1 MKTPTRLSTMRT
13 MSGSSPNKTET
24 KEGNEVDI
32 EKLRGESDLDFHR
45 RVVYGKLVDKTLA
58 DVDYAELSDL
68 LYGQQYHSD
77 SARRMMYGSLRTLQ
91 LVDAEQRSNI
101 TDADVLREM
110 DAKREALQKESQRF
124 YDQRR
129 EYNKL
134 VAETARNEHLEERL
148 VAAAEKMAS
157 SADSVMGFD
166 PVYGRTFSGSPTE
179 AVLVLCDWHYGM
191 TTKNVWNTYDTNIC
205 RERVRA
211 VIEAAVARIK
221 THGCHK
227 LHVVVLGDLVHGAIH
242 TSARVA
248 SEELACDQI
257 MNVSEI
263 LAQSIE
269 YVSQFVDVTEV
280 HTTYG
285 NHARTVQNKN
295 DSTHRDNMERIIPW
309 WLAERLKSHSNI
321 VIHNEYENEFIFLDV
336 CGYGI
341 CASHGDLDGVKG
353 SPRLLTT
360 LFQKR
365 FGKNVDYI
373 LLADKHHRESF
384 EELGVSAMI
393 CGALCG
399 TDDYANTKRL
409 YATPEQLLL
418 IVDPDAGVDAEYHL
432 KCR

>member
-1 MKTPTRLSTMRT
+1 M
-13 MSGSSPNKTET
+13 
-24 KEGNEVDI
+24 DI
-32 EKLRGESDLDFHR
+32 EKLHGESDLDFHR
-45 RVVYGKLVDKTLA
+45 RIVYGKLVDKTLA
-58 DVDYAELSDL
+58 DVDYAELSEL

-101 TDADVLREM
+101 TDADVLREL
-110 DAKREALQKESQRF
+110 DAKREELQKESQRF

-134 VAETARNEHLEERL
+134 IAEVARNEHLEERL

-157 SADSVMGFD
+157 SDDTHMDFG
-166 PVYGRTFSGSPTE
+166 PMYGRTLTISPTE

-191 TTKNVWNTYDTNIC
+191 VTKNVWNTYDTNIC
-205 RERVRA
+205 RERVRT
-211 VIEAAVARIK
+211 VIEAAAERLK
-221 THGCHK
+221 THDCRK
-227 LHVVVLGDLVHGAIH
+227 LHVVVLGDLIHGAIH
-242 TSARVA
+242 SSARVA
-248 SEELACDQI
+248 SEELTCDQI
-257 MNVSEI
+257 MNVAEI

-269 YVSQFVDVTEV
+269 YISQFVDTVEV
-280 HTTYG
+280 YITYG

-295 DSTHRDNMERIIPW
+295 DSIHRDNMERIIPW
-309 WLAERLKSHSNI
+309 WLNERMKAHEN
-321 VIHNEYENEFIFLDV
+321 VVVHNDYDNEFIFLDV
-336 CGYGI
+336 CGYGV
-341 CASHGDLDGVKG
+341 CASHGDLDSVKG

-384 EELGVSAMI
+384 EELGVSATI

-399 TDDYANTKRL
+399 TDEYANTKRL

-418 IVDPDAGVDAEYHL
+418 IVNPDVGVDAEYHL
-432 KCR
+432 KCK